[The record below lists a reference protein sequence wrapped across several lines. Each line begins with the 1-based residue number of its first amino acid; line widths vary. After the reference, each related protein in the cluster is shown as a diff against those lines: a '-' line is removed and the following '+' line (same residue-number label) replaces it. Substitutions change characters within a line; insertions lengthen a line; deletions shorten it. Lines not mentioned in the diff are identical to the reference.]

1 MARRR
6 AIAGWR
12 GAGTHRLAVVRVQY
26 QATGIDISIPAGLGD
41 EIGGDPGRVAIGDS
55 PPDNTAGPDIHHQ
68 IQVKIDSTDIGREP
82 RDVPTPDLIGPHS
95 AMHRAGTGFNSNL
108 PGLRAADSTVKR
120 PRMARVF
127 RFGSTLRSQISASP
141 CLQS

>member
-55 PPDNTAGPDIHHQ
+55 PPDNTAA
-68 IQVKIDSTDIGREP
+68 
-82 RDVPTPDLIGPHS
+82 PDLIGPHS
-95 AMHRAGTGFNSNL
+95 AMHRAGTGLNSNL

-127 RFGSTLRSQISASP
+127 RFGSTLRSQ
-141 CLQS
+141 